1 MGFAGIFLGSSKGR
15 LRARFIER
23 EFKEKTKGVE
33 TKKSFQ
39 KTGSF
44 IPEKRLELAENRRT
58 VKNQAARVDLG
69 SSKGRLRA
77 RFIER
82 EFKEKIKGVEIRRV
96 KAR

>member
-1 MGFAGIFLGSSKGR
+1 MGFAGIF
-15 LRARFIER
+15 
-23 EFKEKTKGVE
+23 
-33 TKKSFQ
+33 
-39 KTGSF
+39 
-44 IPEKRLELAENRRT
+44 
-58 VKNQAARVDLG
+58 LG